1 MKLFKLIF
9 GLLISVSAFAQPTAS
24 FTVSDNIIC
33 AGDCI
38 EVDNTSS
45 NGVVASTWS
54 FGGAIPSFFSGANP
68 GPVCYSG
75 AGTFTITL
83 TVTDATGLTSSS
95 SQSVTVGSMPTI
107 SATIL
112 DSLGG
117 TAIDDTLI
125 AMFGSAVIA
134 LSGFVVGDSITF
146 SPSGNTSCFNA
157 GCDTIIASPFYNT
170 YYIITNTSPEG
181 CMASDTVFVEVLF
194 RDSVKVVVP
203 NAFSPNGDG
212 ENDLLKILTNVD
224 SDNNFNNNNNNN
236 NNSING
242 FVEGGAIVEMNFE
255 VYNRFGQLVFRTTDP
270 NEGWDGNF
278 KGKPMNPAVFVYK
291 LDYLLINGLSAT
303 LNGNVT
309 LYR

>member
-1 MKLFKLIF
+1 MKLFNLIF
-9 GLLISVSAFAQPTAS
+9 VLLISASAFAQPTAS

-54 FGGAIPSFFSGANP
+54 FGGAIPSFYSGANP

-83 TVTDATGLTSSS
+83 TVTDAGGLTSSS
-95 SQSVTVGSMPTI
+95 SQSVTVGNVPSI
-107 SATIL
+107 SATVL

-117 TAIDDTLI
+117 TAIPDTLI
-125 AMFGSAVIA
+125 TMFGSAVIA
-134 LSGFVVGDSITF
+134 ASGFVAGDSITWTPSTNF
-146 SPSGNTSCFNA
+146 SCVNPN
-157 GCDTIIASPFYNT
+157 CDTIVASPFYNT
-170 YYIITNTSPEG
+170 YYVITNTSPEG
-181 CMASDTVFVEVLF
+181 CIATDTIFIEVLF
-194 RDSVKVVVP
+194 RDSVKVSVP
-203 NAFSPNGDG
+203 NAFSPNSDG
-212 ENDLLKILTNVD
+212 KNDVLKVLTNVD
-224 SDNNFNNNNNNN
+224 SDNNYN
-236 NNSING
+236 NG
-242 FVEGGAIVEMNFE
+242 FSEGGAIVEMNFE

-270 NEGWDGNF
+270 HEGWDGNF
-278 KGKPMNPAVFVYK
+278 KGKPMNAAVFVYK
-291 LDYLLINGLSAT
+291 LDYRLINGLSAT

>member
-1 MKLFKLIF
+1 MKLFNLLFVIF
-9 GLLISVSAFAQPTAS
+9 ISASAFAQPTAS

-54 FGGAIPSFFSGANP
+54 FGGAIPSFYSGANP

-83 TVTDATGLTSSS
+83 TVTDAGGLTSSS
-95 SQSVTVGSMPTI
+95 SQSVTVGNVPSI
-107 SATIL
+107 SATVL

-117 TAIDDTLI
+117 TAISDTLI
-125 AMFGSAVIA
+125 TMFGSAVIA
-134 LSGFVVGDSITF
+134 ASGFVAGDSITWT
-146 SPSGNTSCFNA
+146 PSNNINCINPT
-157 GCDTIIASPFYNT
+157 CDTIVASPFYNT

-181 CMASDTVFVEVLF
+181 CIATDTIFIEVLF
-194 RDSVKVVVP
+194 RDSIKVAVP

-212 ENDLLKILTNVD
+212 DNDVLKVLTNVD
-224 SDNNFNNNNNNN
+224 SDNNY
-236 NNSING
+236 ING
-242 FVEGGAIVEMNFE
+242 FSEGGAIVELNFE
-255 VYNRFGQLVFRTTDP
+255 VYNRFGQLVFRTTDIH
-270 NEGWDGNF
+270 EGWDGNF

-291 LDYLLINGLSAT
+291 LDYRLINGLSAT

>member
-1 MKLFKLIF
+1 MKLFN
-9 GLLISVSAFAQPTAS
+9 LLFVLFISVSAFAQPTAS

-38 EVDNTSS
+38 DVDNTSS

-54 FGGAIPSFFSGANP
+54 FGGAIPSFYSGANP
-68 GPVCYSG
+68 GQVCYSG

-83 TVTDATGLTSSS
+83 TVTDAGGLTSSS
-95 SQSVTVGSMPTI
+95 SQSVTVGTVPSI
-107 SATIL
+107 SATVL

-117 TAIDDTLI
+117 TAIPDTLI
-125 AMFGSAVIA
+125 TMFGSAVIA
-134 LSGFVVGDSITF
+134 ASGFVAGDSITWTPSTNF
-146 SPSGNTSCFNA
+146 SCVNPT
-157 GCDTIIASPFYNT
+157 CDTIVASPFYNT

-181 CMASDTVFVEVLF
+181 CIATDTVFIEVLF
-194 RDSVKVVVP
+194 RDSVKVSVP
-203 NAFSPNGDG
+203 NAFSPNSDG
-212 ENDLLKILTNVD
+212 KNDVLKVLTNVD
-224 SDNNFNNNNNNN
+224 ADNNYN
-236 NNSING
+236 NG
-242 FVEGGAIVEMNFE
+242 FTEGGAIVEMNFE

-270 NEGWDGNF
+270 HEGWDGNF

-291 LDYLLINGLSAT
+291 LEYRLINGLSAT

>member
-1 MKLFKLIF
+1 MKLFN
-9 GLLISVSAFAQPTAS
+9 LLIVLFISASAFAQPTAS

-54 FGGAIPSFFSGANP
+54 FGGAIPSFYSGANP

-83 TVTDATGLTSSS
+83 TVTDAGGLTSSS
-95 SQSVTVGSMPTI
+95 SQSVTVGNVPSI
-107 SATIL
+107 SATVL

-117 TAIDDTLI
+117 TAIPDTLI
-125 AMFGSAVIA
+125 TMFGSAVIA
-134 LSGFVVGDSITF
+134 ASGFVAGDSITWTPSTNF
-146 SPSGNTSCFNA
+146 SCVNPN
-157 GCDTIIASPFYNT
+157 CDTIVASPFYNT

-181 CMASDTVFVEVLF
+181 CIATDTVFIEVLF
-194 RDSVKVVVP
+194 RDSVKVSVP
-203 NAFSPNGDG
+203 NAFSPNSDG
-212 ENDLLKILTNVD
+212 KNDVLKVLTNVD
-224 SDNNFNNNNNNN
+224 SDNNYD
-236 NNSING
+236 NG
-242 FVEGGAIVEMNFE
+242 FSEGGAIVEMNFE
-255 VYNRFGQLVFRTTDP
+255 VYNRFSQLVFRTTDP

-291 LDYLLINGLSAT
+291 LDYRLINGLSAT

>member
-9 GLLISVSAFAQPTAS
+9 GLLISASAFAQPTAS

-38 EVDNTSS
+38 ELDNTSS

-125 AMFGSAVIA
+125 TMFGSAVIA

-146 SPSGNTSCFNA
+146 SPSANTSCVNA
-157 GCDTIIASPFYNT
+157 SCDTIIASPFYNT

-203 NAFSPNGDG
+203 NAFSPNDDGD
-212 ENDLLKILTNVD
+212 NDVLKVLTNVD
-224 SDNNFNNNNNNN
+224 LDNNFLNNNLSN
-236 NNSING
+236 NG
-242 FVEGGAIVEMNFE
+242 FIEGGAIVEMNFE
-255 VYNRFGQLVFRTTDP
+255 IYNRFGQLVFRTTDP
-270 NEGWDGNF
+270 REGWDGNF
-278 KGKPMNPAVFVYK
+278 KGKPLNPAVFVYK